1 MRYNGPIESCIHL
14 MCKSWW
20 VCAYANTDDTI
31 TTIKTVDISN
41 TSHKLLPISSSE
53 IMNPK
58 PHTVS
63 LRHHKTLKSPLDSKE
78 IQPVHPKGNQL
89 NIPWKDWCW
98 SWNSNTLA
106 TWCEELTHWKRPWC
120 WERLKAG
127 GKGMREDEM
136 FGWHHLLSGHEFE
149 QASGVGDEQGSLV
162 CCSPWGCKQLDSTER
177 LIWTELNWTSFS
189 EIMNPT
195 QFTES
200 YRFQLYIHSY
210 FTEHCFPASA
220 CKLASLF
227 PGAELWWTVVLDT
240 THFCPLPLSWGRN
253 CRVVHLLIPQSCAAH
268 HNLLLL
274 FSRLLL
280 VLICVLSRFSCVQ
293 LFATPWTVDHQFPLS
308 MGLQSQTRLNCL
320 SMQMSTNWEV
330 SLK

>member
-1 MRYNGPIESCIHL
+1 

-20 VCAYANTDDTI
+20 VCAYTNTDDTI

-53 IMNPK
+53 ITNPT
-58 PHTVS
+58 PLTVS

-98 SWNSNTLA
+98 SWNSKTLA

-127 GKGMREDEM
+127 GE
-136 FGWHHLLSGHEFE
+136 
-149 QASGVGDEQGSLV
+149 GDERGWDYWMASPTQWTWVWASLGSWWWTGKPGVLQ
-162 CCSPWGCKQLDSTER
+162 STGCKELDSTEW
-177 LIWTELNWTSFS
+177 LIWTELNRTSSS

-195 QFTES
+195 LFTES

-210 FTEHCFPASA
+210 FIEPCFPANA

-253 CRVVHLLIPQSCAAH
+253 CRVVHLLPIPQSCAAH

-274 FSRLLL
+274 SPRLL
-280 VLICVLSRFSCVQ
+280 
-293 LFATPWTVDHQFPLS
+293 
-308 MGLQSQTRLNCL
+308 
-320 SMQMSTNWEV
+320 
-330 SLK
+330 